1 MKNLKLITL
10 LFFTL
15 LFLNNNAQNT
25 TQKNV
30 LPPAEKPQSGS
41 LKDLN
46 ALEKE
51 KIQQIDI
58 KKSNSTVIKNQN
70 TNPDEFSTQPI
81 VKGKAANVKK
91 EEKVEKTTTPTTTKK
106 NVEKVGKE
114 VTKEIV
120 KDVEKSTTTKPEKT
134 GKVKSAYEI
143 MNEVNN
149 KNTKKDEDFSST
161 PIVKG
166 KAAVKSTTKEKE
178 VEKATSTE
186 IKKYNKIDTTK
197 KLKDFYFETTPIT
210 NSSNKP
216 SYNLPNPKK
225 EDKEIAEAKIP
236 VNSKTTAKENLSK
249 EDLAQKESYDKYAKE
264 ADSIRKTNKRW
275 LDSVLASLPVK
286 VPVTVNSND
295 YIEIYVS
302 GGGLYV
308 GQNAKI
314 YDRLS
319 IFHTGM
325 VQREYKTKLQ
335 GEQREE
341 KKISKDELMKL
352 AQYIV
357 DLGFFE
363 FKKEYDCD
371 ANDVDCNTRMKREPQ
386 PIPLNITVAIGARR
400 NKVNVALFAPNME
413 ANFVDYPPKL
423 EKILNAIYS
432 VIEK

>member
-25 TQKNV
+25 VQKNV

-81 VKGKAANVKK
+81 VKGKATVVKK
-91 EEKVEKTTTPTTTKK
+91 VEKVEKSNLPTTIKTA
-106 NVEKVGKE
+106 
-114 VTKEIV
+114 
-120 KDVEKSTTTKPEKT
+120 TTKDSVKLKEA
-134 GKVKSAYEI
+134 VKSPTIKTDKPVKVQSAAEI
-143 MNEVNN
+143 MNEVNS
-149 KNTKKDEDFSST
+149 KSKKVEDDFSST

-166 KAAVKSTTKEKE
+166 KSVVKSSTKEKE
-178 VEKATSTE
+178 IEKATSTE

-236 VNSKTTAKENLSK
+236 VNSKTTAKENL
-249 EDLAQKESYDKYAKE
+249 Y
-264 ADSIRKTNKRW
+264 
-275 LDSVLASLPVK
+275 
-286 VPVTVNSND
+286 
-295 YIEIYVS
+295 
-302 GGGLYV
+302 
-308 GQNAKI
+308 
-314 YDRLS
+314 
-319 IFHTGM
+319 
-325 VQREYKTKLQ
+325 
-335 GEQREE
+335 
-341 KKISKDELMKL
+341 
-352 AQYIV
+352 
-357 DLGFFE
+357 
-363 FKKEYDCD
+363 
-371 ANDVDCNTRMKREPQ
+371 
-386 PIPLNITVAIGARR
+386 R
-400 NKVNVALFAPNME
+400 NLC
-413 ANFVDYPPKL
+413 
-423 EKILNAIYS
+423 
-432 VIEK
+432 

>member
-25 TQKNV
+25 VQKNV

-81 VKGKAANVKK
+81 VKGKATVVKK
-91 EEKVEKTTTPTTTKK
+91 VEKVEKSNLPTTIKTA
-106 NVEKVGKE
+106 
-114 VTKEIV
+114 
-120 KDVEKSTTTKPEKT
+120 TTKDSVKLKET
-134 GKVKSAYEI
+134 VKSPTTKTDKPVKVQSAAEI
-143 MNEVNN
+143 MNEVNS
-149 KNTKKDEDFSST
+149 KSKKVEDDFSST

-166 KAAVKSTTKEKE
+166 KAVVKSTTKEKE
-178 VEKATSTE
+178 IEKATSTE

-236 VNSKTTAKENLSK
+236 VNSKTTAKENLTK

-302 GGGLYV
+302 GGGLYA

-371 ANDVDCNTRMKREPQ
+371 ANDVDCNARMKREPQ

-400 NKVNVALFAPNME
+400 NKVSVALFAPNME

>member
-25 TQKNV
+25 VQKNV

-81 VKGKAANVKK
+81 VKGKATVVKK
-91 EEKVEKTTTPTTTKK
+91 VEKVEKSNLPTTIKTA
-106 NVEKVGKE
+106 
-114 VTKEIV
+114 
-120 KDVEKSTTTKPEKT
+120 TTKDSVKLKET
-134 GKVKSAYEI
+134 VKSPTIKTDKPVKVQSAAEI
-143 MNEVNN
+143 MNEVNS
-149 KNTKKDEDFSST
+149 KSKKVEDDFSST

-166 KAAVKSTTKEKE
+166 KSVVKSSTKEKE
-178 VEKATSTE
+178 IEKATSTE

-236 VNSKTTAKENLSK
+236 VNSKTTAKENLTK

-302 GGGLYV
+302 GGGLYA

-325 VQREYKTKLQ
+325 VQRLALARALVHRPGLLLLDEPYTGLDQ
-335 GEQREE
+335 EGVQLLSSLIAQERARGAIVVV
-341 KKISKDELMKL
+341 ISHDFEPL
-352 AQYIV
+352 AP
-357 DLGFFE
+357 LL
-363 FKKEYDCD
+363 
-371 ANDVDCNTRMKREPQ
+371 DVAAV
-386 PIPLNITVAIGARR
+386 LRR
-400 NKVNVALFAPNME
+400 GR
-413 ANFVDYPPKL
+413 L
-423 EKILNAIYS
+423 EKTQRYS
-432 VIEK
+432 SGECSREQLLKLYARAAERPLARIA